1 MERALRNE
9 ADGGNGGEELEE
21 FEADEEFGV
30 EEVRAVE
37 EEGCEGCCCFVII
50 YMIWGFSADLGS
62 ASVLRIGFGF
72 GKFGCR
78 FGLV

>member
-37 EEGCEGCCCFVII
+37 EEGCEGCCC
-50 YMIWGFSADLGS
+50 GFL
-62 ASVLRIGFGF
+62 VR
-72 GKFGCR
+72 R
-78 FGLV
+78 VRGLEEEQPMNEIKKGLKIVK

>member
-30 EEVRAVE
+30 EEE
-37 EEGCEGCCCFVII
+37 KI
-50 YMIWGFSADLGS
+50 
-62 ASVLRIGFGF
+62 
-72 GKFGCR
+72 
-78 FGLV
+78 